1 MPCGNNSSNE
11 DEIDM
16 RTSDLVR
23 SKFFRGADL
32 KGQPSMIMTI
42 STVTEELMGRPGG
55 KMEPKYFI
63 WFHEDSRGLQC
74 NKSRVAVLEHAY
86 GPETDYWTDKKVR
99 LSYDPTVMMAGQVVG
114 GVKLT
119 TPAGI
124 VWDPSRNP
132 HAAAW
137 GDAPAPQGAQG
148 GPSPPKPVLNRE
160 TGLWE
165 LPAQVVAA
173 PVPVLNQATGQ
184 WELPAQ
190 KHVPPKTMGQRI
202 NEGHPPGAGTVNTA
216 TGEVDFDD
224 EIPF

>member
-1 MPCGNNSSNE
+1 
-11 DEIDM
+11 
-16 RTSDLVR
+16 
-23 SKFFRGADL
+23 
-32 KGQPSMIMTI
+32 
-42 STVTEELMGRPGG
+42 
-55 KMEPKYFI
+55 
-63 WFHEDSRGLQC
+63 
-74 NKSRVAVLEHAY
+74 VLEHAY

-99 LSYDPTVMMAGQVVG
+99 LSYDPTVLMAGQMVG
-114 GVKLT
+114 GLKLT

-165 LPAQVVAA
+165 LPAQAPAA

-224 EIPF
+224 EIRF